1 MVSGNPTPP
10 APPPTPAPP
19 PPPATPSPAP
29 APTPVPLPQG
39 IPPGLVQGNVVV
51 SYQRLPSNSAAA
63 AGMVLGIVSLVFTVI
78 SPLFFFA
85 CCFLSLPMA
94 IAGVAFSHAGLSN
107 SRTSGVGNG
116 QAVAGLIL
124 NYIQIVPFVILV
136 ILYMFGIALAIPEL

>member
-1 MVSGNPTPP
+1 M
-10 APPPTPAPP
+10 
-19 PPPATPSPAP
+19 
-29 APTPVPLPQG
+29 
-39 IPPGLVQGNVVV
+39 VV

-78 SPLFFFA
+78 APLFLFF

-94 IAGVAFSHAGLSN
+94 LVGVAFSHAGLSN

-124 NYIQIVPFVILV
+124 NYIQVALFGILMILV
-136 ILYMFGIALAIPEL
+136 LLGVTSIPEV